1 LHNEGFCSV
10 GGAGSPTSLVEGGVG
25 RRAVSEVGGVLAHF
39 IARHGTGGLL
49 ALAVAISDRLVTTGT
64 APQGGRQKRQ
74 DSRRQDHKTETKG
87 RIPHSAIR
95 TSVYYRVRA
104 QRVTQRKYVF
114 VTGGVVS
121 GIGKGIATASI
132 GRLLRNRGFS
142 VAPVKLDPYIN
153 VDAGTM
159 NPYQHGEVFV
169 TDDGTETDLDLGHY
183 ERFMDVNCSRAS
195 SVTTGLVYQTVI
207 EKERRG
213 DYLGATVQVIPHIT
227 NELKERIRAVG
238 EVDDAEVVLAEVGGT
253 VGDIES
259 LPFLEAIR
267 QFRSDVG
274 HENVMYVHVTLVPQV
289 GPWGE
294 VKTKPTQHSVMK
306 LREIGL
312 APDLLICRSELPLS
326 EELKAK
332 ISLFCDVRKEAV
344 IESLN
349 VDSIYEIPLIYERY
363 GVGDLIVD
371 RLNLPRT
378 EPQTAEWEEIVN
390 RVLQPRMR
398 CRIGVVGK
406 YTENGDAYKSI
417 QEALTHGGVAHS
429 AGVEIV
435 WIEAAELESVD
446 VSVYL
451 KGLDGLVV
459 APGFGER
466 GVEGKIAAI
475 RYARENGIPFLGICL
490 GMQLAVVEFARNV
503 CKIEGANS
511 EEFDPNAAHPV
522 IHLLPEQKGVH
533 KKGATMRLGAYPCKL
548 LHDTLAEKLYGESRI
563 TERHRHRYEV
573 NNDYREALG
582 AAGMVCS
589 GVSPDYR
596 LVEMVELP
604 SHPFFVGTQAHPE
617 FKSRPNRPH
626 PLFQGLV
633 AAALER
639 SRPRSVVTEA

>member
-1 LHNEGFCSV
+1 MTN
-10 GGAGSPTSLVEGGVG
+10 
-25 RRAVSEVGGVLAHF
+25 
-39 IARHGTGGLL
+39 
-49 ALAVAISDRLVTTGT
+49 
-64 APQGGRQKRQ
+64 
-74 DSRRQDHKTETKG
+74 
-87 RIPHSAIR
+87 
-95 TSVYYRVRA
+95 
-104 QRVTQRKYVF
+104 RKYIF

-132 GRLLRNRGFS
+132 GRLLRNRGFK

-183 ERFMDVNCSRAS
+183 ERFIDVNCSRAS
-195 SVTTGLVYQTVI
+195 SVTTGLVYKTVI

-227 NELKERIRAVG
+227 NELKERIRTVG
-238 EVDDAEVVLAEVGGT
+238 EVHDADVVLAEVGGT

-274 HENVMYVHVTLVPQV
+274 PDNVMYVHVTLVPQV

-312 APDLLICRSELPLS
+312 APDLLICRSELPLND
-326 EELKAK
+326 ELKSK

-349 VDSIYEIPLIYERY
+349 VRTIYEVPLLYEQY
-363 GVGDLIVD
+363 GVGDLVVD
-371 RLNLPRT
+371 RLGLPKT
-378 EPQTAEWEEIVN
+378 EPDTKEWEEIVDRILN
-390 RVLQPRMR
+390 PEGT

-417 QEALTHGGVAHS
+417 QEALIHGGVPHR
-429 AGVEIV
+429 AGVEVV
-435 WIEAAELESVD
+435 WIESTSLEAGNVEKELKE
-446 VSVYL
+446 
-451 KGLDGLVV
+451 LDGLVV

-466 GVEGKIAAI
+466 GIEGKIEAV
-475 RYARENGIPFLGICL
+475 RHARETGLPFLGICL
-490 GMQLAVVEFARNV
+490 GMQVAVVEIARNV
-503 CKIEGANS
+503 CGIKEANS
-511 EEFDPNAAHPV
+511 EEVDPDTPDPV
-522 IHLLPEQKGVH
+522 IHLLPDQHEVKSKG
-533 KKGATMRLGAYPCKL
+533 GTMRLGAYPCKII
-548 LHDTLAEKLYGESRI
+548 HGTLAERLFGSNRI
-563 TERHRHRYEV
+563 VERHRHRYEV
-573 NNDYREALG
+573 NNDYRETL
-582 AAGMVCS
+582 AAHGVVCC

-596 LVEMVELP
+596 LVEMIELP
-604 SHPFFVGTQAHPE
+604 NHPFFMGTQAHPE
-617 FKSRPNRPH
+617 FRSRPNRPH
-626 PLFQGLV
+626 PLFQGLIQ
-633 AAALER
+633 AALNR
-639 SRPRSVVTEA
+639 SSVGVV